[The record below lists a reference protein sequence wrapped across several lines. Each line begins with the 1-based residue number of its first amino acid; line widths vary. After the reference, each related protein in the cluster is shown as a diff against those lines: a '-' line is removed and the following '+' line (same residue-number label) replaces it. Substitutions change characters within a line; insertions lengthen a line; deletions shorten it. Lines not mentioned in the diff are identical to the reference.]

1 MAEPR
6 GTQTTK
12 TLGTIFAIIAV
23 IISFWSTVDKRIDK
37 VQDQLNASNYQI
49 ELVKEDV
56 DTVRLNARGMRE
68 IGLQLESHCAEEA
81 RRAICLSETRK
92 EYKDDLKAVD
102 SVAIE
107 NGKHIAALQAQ
118 LELLLDREDR

>member
-37 VQDQLNASNYQI
+37 VQDQFNTSNYQI

-68 IGLQLESHCAEEA
+68 IGLQLESHCAEDA

>member
-68 IGLQLESHCAEEA
+68 IGLQLESHCAEDA